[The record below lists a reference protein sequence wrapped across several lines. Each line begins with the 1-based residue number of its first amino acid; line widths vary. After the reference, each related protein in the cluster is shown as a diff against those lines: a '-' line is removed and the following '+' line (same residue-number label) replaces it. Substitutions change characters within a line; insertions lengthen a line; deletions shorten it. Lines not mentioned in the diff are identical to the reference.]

1 MLILKYV
8 GYIKDGTAAV
18 ASFKKVHAACSAS
31 YLKKR
36 KKGTKAEIPPPTSKA
51 AKELLSIGNSLLC
64 NVSGSIEHVRNL
76 SGPCEQVLA
85 PKLFQDI
92 AKIKGVSSQFKWLT
106 KQLEG
111 EKNQDDCYLS
121 PFPSKTSQELSKYL
135 LKHVPNFRPALPGS
149 ADTMGLRDSRMEVP
163 AMGLTNKHVYHGTT
177 SYGMNQVHLLI
188 KGEYIVFGC
197 DADFLTGANIKN
209 KIEGLQ
215 TGVSGTQLKTA
226 VKEKKLPVW
235 FFRHQTP
242 GTLLSIPIGHVFVM
256 IGNHD
261 SHKAETCCSLR
272 WSYIDISNKKQ
283 VQGCCNMLPD
293 TMKCYTE
300 MNDADHKAWLEFVRA
315 QPAAQ

>member
-1 MLILKYV
+1 
-8 GYIKDGTAAV
+8 
-18 ASFKKVHAACSAS
+18 
-31 YLKKR
+31 
-36 KKGTKAEIPPPTSKA
+36 
-51 AKELLSIGNSLLC
+51 
-64 NVSGSIEHVRNL
+64 
-76 SGPCEQVLA
+76 
-85 PKLFQDI
+85 
-92 AKIKGVSSQFKWLT
+92 
-106 KQLEG
+106 
-111 EKNQDDCYLS
+111 
-121 PFPSKTSQELSKYL
+121 
-135 LKHVPNFRPALPGS
+135 
-149 ADTMGLRDSRMEVP
+149 
-163 AMGLTNKHVYHGTT
+163 MGLTNKHVYHGTT

-215 TGVSGTQLKTA
+215 TGLSGTQLKPA

-261 SHKAETCCSLR
+261 RDKAETCCSLR

-283 VQGCCNMLPD
+283 VQGCCNMLAD